1 MRIFHGN
8 FVRFNRSDDYAIRM
22 TSLSRRDPYAALRFP
37 EYRNFTIAALLYT
50 MAILIQEVAI
60 GYELYTLTHD
70 PLALGMIGLAEALPF
85 IGLSLYGGHV
95 ADRHN
100 KRRIILWSVSI
111 ITAGSVALHLIAR
124 AGAAGQVS
132 TPVLIGTMYGLIFLI
147 GVCRAFQLPAASSL
161 RSFLVPVD
169 AYENAATWS
178 SSAWQTGAI
187 VGPMAGGFL
196 FAWIGF
202 YDTLLVVVALF
213 GAALLLFWGVRGR
226 EGIPRSTEGNL
237 LASVREGLA
246 FVWRTKEIL
255 YAISL
260 DLFSVLFGGVVALL
274 PIFAQDILRVG
285 SEGLGILRAA
295 PSIGAVVMLLI
306 LSRMSPMEHAW
317 RNLLIAVAG
326 FGVCIL
332 VFAVSP
338 WMILSVMMLFLSG
351 AFDSISVVIRQTLL
365 QLKTPDDMRGRVM
378 AVNGIFITSS
388 NELGAFESGVAAKV
402 LGVVPS
408 AIFGGIATLVIVAFV
423 ALRSGDL
430 TKSGNSHG

>member
-1 MRIFHGN
+1 MAQH
-8 FVRFNRSDDYAIRM
+8 SSTTY
-22 TSLSRRDPYAALRFP
+22 RDPYAALRYP
-37 EYRNFTIAALLYT
+37 EYRNFTVAAVLYT

-60 GYELYTLTHD
+60 GYELYSITRD
-70 PLALGMIGLAEALPF
+70 PLALGLTGLAEALPF
-85 IGLSLYGGHV
+85 IGLSLYGGHI
-95 ADRHN
+95 ADRFN
-100 KRRIILWSVSI
+100 KRKIILWSVGI
-111 ITAGSVALHLIAR
+111 ITTGSILLHFVAR
-124 AGAAGQVS
+124 QGAAGNIPV
-132 TPVLIGTMYGLIFLI
+132 PVLVGVIYGIVFLI

-161 RSFLVPVD
+161 RAFLVPVSV
-169 AYENAATWS
+169 YENAATWS

-187 VGPMAGGFL
+187 IGPTAGGFL
-196 FAWIGF
+196 FAWLGF
-202 YDTLLVVVALF
+202 HDTLLVVVGLF
-213 GAALLLFWGVRGR
+213 AAAFVLFSGVRGR
-226 EGIPRSTEGNL
+226 EGIPQSTERNL
-237 LASVREGLA
+237 LASVREGLS
-246 FVWRTKEIL
+246 FVWRTKPIL

-274 PIFAQDILRVG
+274 PIYAQDILKVG

-306 LSRMSPMEHAW
+306 LSRLSPMEHAW

-338 WMILSVMMLFLSG
+338 WMILSVIMLFFSG

-365 QLKTPDDMRGRVM
+365 QLKTPDEMRGRVM

-388 NELGAFESGVAAKV
+388 NELGAFESGVAAKI

-408 AIFGGIATLVIVAFV
+408 AVFGGIATLVIVAWV
-423 ALRSGDL
+423 GLRSGDL
-430 TKSGNSHG
+430 LKSTGESP